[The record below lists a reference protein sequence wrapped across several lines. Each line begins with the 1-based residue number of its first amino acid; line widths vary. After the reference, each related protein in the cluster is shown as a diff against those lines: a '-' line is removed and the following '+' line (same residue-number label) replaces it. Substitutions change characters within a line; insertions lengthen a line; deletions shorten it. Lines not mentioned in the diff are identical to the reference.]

1 METISVD
8 DANTP
13 NKQPEPTRQTMKT
26 TMIAGAF
33 AIALAAPAYA
43 EIEGELSLTY
53 NEQFN
58 YRGANG
64 IISQAARAAGLS
76 SDNTYNVGLDV
87 AYALNDQFS
96 LVVGGN
102 VHTASDSGFDHNR
115 VRGGVRYTTEC
126 YTLELGYQ
134 SQDVRTPIG
143 NIDSS
148 EIYLNLGIEC
158 SVIGAQLN
166 LFVAHDTDVLDG
178 TYAELSLKKG
188 FEINESV
195 GIDVTLGV
203 SYSFDYWDNVLGT
216 GTKWNN
222 IYLTIGAPIKA
233 AENLTVTPFVTF
245 SQGYGALDPA
255 GALNEGDEITFGVSA
270 SVSF

>member
-1 METISVD
+1 
-8 DANTP
+8 
-13 NKQPEPTRQTMKT
+13 
-26 TMIAGAF
+26 MIAGAV

-76 SDNTYNVGLDV
+76 TDNTYNVGLDV

-102 VHTASDSGFDHNR
+102 VHTASDTGFDHNR

-126 YTLELGYQ
+126 YTLEVGYQ

-143 NIDSS
+143 NVDSS
-148 EIYLNLGIEC
+148 EIYLNLGVDC
-158 SVIGAQLN
+158 SIIGGRLN

-178 TYAELSLKKG
+178 TYAELSLTKG
-188 FEINESV
+188 FEISETV
-195 GIDVTLGV
+195 GVDVTVGA
-203 SYSFDYWDNVLGT
+203 SYSFDYWDNVLAT
-216 GTKWNN
+216 GTKWNHA
-222 IYLTIGAPIKA
+222 YLTIGVPIQA
-233 AENLTVTPFVTF
+233 AENMTVTPFVTI
-245 SQGYGALDPA
+245 SHGYGALDPA
-255 GALNEGDEITFGVSA
+255 GPLHEDGEVTFGIKA